1 MNLREAARVQPGS
14 VSLSRVTAVGF
25 VVAMLSWS
33 LNFYGPFVL
42 VLHLQHVAGWSALQA
57 STPVTVHFL
66 ASALL
71 LWGLDK
77 VHRRL
82 GLPETLCCGLI
93 ASSVGMIAWSN
104 ATVPLQASAAAVVT
118 GLGWAFTGSASIAA
132 FIGDRAQPWSLA
144 TALNGATVGG
154 LMFTPA
160 FVFLID
166 AWGLS
171 WAAAAFAAL
180 VLGISIPL
188 LAPLCGRVALP
199 QSEMPASYTALL
211 SNPRYRWLGLAFS
224 LFVFGQ
230 IGAAS
235 HLMTRMALVFE
246 PQRAAFLMSLVL
258 ACGMAGRW
266 LMAWALG
273 RFDCRLA
280 AALSFLVQA
289 AAIAVMGVGQ
299 SPLTL
304 LGACAVYGLTI
315 GNSILLLPI
324 IVQKEFLPSDRGKVI
339 ASVSSSNQLA
349 LSLAP
354 FGVAFVFEVTH
365 SYAVPF
371 IGLALLQTIGLAIV
385 AWFWQSRSRPD
396 EACS

>member
-1 MNLREAARVQPGS
+1 MKLRDATLAGPGL

-33 LNFYGPFVL
+33 LNFYAPFVL
-42 VLHLQHVAGWSALQA
+42 ALHQQHAAGWSPLQA
-57 STPVTVHFL
+57 SAPVTVHFL
-66 ASALL
+66 ASAML
-71 LWGLDK
+71 LWGLER

-82 GLPETLCCGLI
+82 GLAETLGCGI
-93 ASSVGMIAWSN
+93 VASCIGMMAWAN
-104 ATVPLQASAAAVVT
+104 ASAPLQAYAAAVVT

-154 LMFTPA
+154 FVFTPA

-171 WAAAAFAAL
+171 WAATAFAAL
-180 VLGISIPL
+180 ALALAIPL
-188 LAPLCGRVALP
+188 LAPLCGKLAVP
-199 QSEMPASYTALL
+199 QAGAPVSYTALL
-211 SNPRYRWLGLAFS
+211 SNPRYLWLGAAFS

-235 HLMTRMALVFE
+235 HLLTRMALVFD
-246 PQRAAFLMSLVL
+246 PQEAAFLMSLVL

-273 RFDCRLA
+273 WLDCRLA
-280 AALSFLVQA
+280 VALSFLIQA
-289 AAIAVMGVGQ
+289 GAIVVMGIGQ
-299 SPLTL
+299 SHLIL
-304 LGACAVYGLTI
+304 MLACAVYGLTI

-324 IVQKEFLPSDRGKVI
+324 IAHKEFLPSERGKVI

-354 FGVAFVFEVTH
+354 FGVAFVFELTRGY
-365 SYAVPF
+365 SVPF
-371 IGLALLQTIGLAIV
+371 IALALLQVLGLTIVLWSWKSTRGLDEV
-385 AWFWQSRSRPD
+385 RS
-396 EACS
+396 

>member
-1 MNLREAARVQPGS
+1 MNLRDAAFSRPEPL
-14 VSLSRVTAVGF
+14 SLRHVTAVGF
-25 VVAMLSWS
+25 VVAMFSWS
-33 LNFYGPFVL
+33 LNFYAPFVL
-42 VLHLQHVAGWSALQA
+42 ALHLQSAVGWSALQA

-66 ASALL
+66 VSAVL
-71 LWGLDK
+71 LWGLDR

-82 GLPETLCCGLI
+82 GLAETLCCGLL
-93 ASSVGMIAWSN
+93 ASCLGIVAWAN
-104 ATVPLQASAAAVVT
+104 ATAPLQAYIAALAT
-118 GLGWAFTGSASIAA
+118 GLGWALTGSASIAA

-154 LMFTPA
+154 FMFTPA
-160 FVFLID
+160 FVFLSH

-180 VLGISIPL
+180 VLALAIPL
-188 LAPLCGRVALP
+188 LAPLRGRLDTP
-199 QSEMPASYTALL
+199 QGGTPASYVAIL

-235 HLMTRMALVFE
+235 HLLTRMALVFDA
-246 PQRAAFLMSLVL
+246 QGAAFLMSLVL
-258 ACGMAGRW
+258 ACGMSGRW

-273 RFDCRLA
+273 RLDCRLA

-289 AAIAVMGVGQ
+289 AAIVAMGVGQ
-299 SPLTL
+299 SQLTL
-304 LGACAVYGLTI
+304 VLACAAYGLTI
-315 GNSILLLPI
+315 GNSILLLPVI
-324 IVQKEFLPSDRGKVI
+324 AQKEFLPSERGKVI

-354 FGVAFVFEVTH
+354 FGVAFAFEITRG
-365 SYAVPF
+365 YTLPF
-371 IGLALLQTIGLAIV
+371 VGLAVLQLVGLAIV
-385 AWFWQSRSRPD
+385 AWFWQTRSGAD
-396 EACS
+396 EARS

>member
-1 MNLREAARVQPGS
+1 MNLRDAVLVRPES
-14 VSLSRVTAVGF
+14 VSLGRVTAVGF

-33 LNFYGPFVL
+33 LNFYAPFVL
-42 VLHLQHVAGWSALQA
+42 ALHMQHAAGWSALQA
-57 STPVTVHFL
+57 SAPVTVHFL
-66 ASALL
+66 SSAVL

-77 VHRRL
+77 VHRRV
-82 GLPETLCCGLI
+82 GLAETLGCGLF
-93 ASSVGMIAWSN
+93 ASSIGMIAWAS
-104 ATVPLQASAAAVVT
+104 ATAPLQACAVAILT

-154 LMFTPA
+154 FLFTPA

-171 WAAAAFAAL
+171 WAASGFAAL
-180 VLGISIPL
+180 VLALAVAL
-188 LAPLCGRVALP
+188 LVPLCGKLAMP
-199 QSEMPASYTALL
+199 QGGAPASYTALL
-211 SNPRYRWLGLAFS
+211 SNPRYLWLGLAFS

-235 HLMTRMALVFE
+235 HLLTRMALVFD
-246 PQRAAFLMSLVL
+246 PQEAAFLMSLVL

-273 RFDCRLA
+273 WLDCRLA
-280 AALSFLVQA
+280 VALSFLIQA
-289 AAIAVMGVGQ
+289 GSIVAMGVGQ
-299 SPLTL
+299 SHLIL
-304 LGACAVYGLTI
+304 MLACAVYGLTI

-324 IVQKEFLPSDRGKVI
+324 IAHKEFLPSERGKVI

-349 LSLAP
+349 LSFAP
-354 FGVAFVFEVTH
+354 FGVAFVFELTRG
-365 SYAVPF
+365 YFVPF
-371 IGLALLQTIGLAIV
+371 LGLALLQTVGLVIIV
-385 AWFWQSRSRPD
+385 WSWKSTRGLDEIRS
-396 EACS
+396 

>member
-1 MNLREAARVQPGS
+1 MNLREGALFRPGS

-33 LNFYGPFVL
+33 LNFYAPFVL
-42 VLHLQHVAGWSALQA
+42 ALHLQHAAGWSALQA

-66 ASALL
+66 ASAVL
-71 LWGLDK
+71 LWGLDR

-82 GLPETLCCGLI
+82 GIAETLCCGLV
-93 ASSVGMIAWSN
+93 ASCIGMVAWAN
-104 ATVPLQASAAAVVT
+104 ATLPLEAYAAAVVT
-118 GLGWAFTGSASIAA
+118 GFGWALTGSASIAA

-154 LMFTPA
+154 FVFTPA
-160 FVFLID
+160 FVFLAN
-166 AWGLS
+166 AWGMS

-180 VLGISIPL
+180 VLALAIPL
-188 LAPLCGRVALP
+188 LAPLCGTVALP
-199 QSEMPASYTALL
+199 QSGTPASYAALL
-211 SNPRYRWLGLAFS
+211 SNPRYRGMGLAFS

-235 HLMTRMALVFE
+235 HLLTRMAQVFD
-246 PQRAAFLMSLVL
+246 PQGAAFLMSLVL

-266 LMAWALG
+266 LTAWALNHI
-273 RFDCRLA
+273 DCRRA

-289 AAIAVMGVGQ
+289 MAIVVMGVGQ
-299 SPLTL
+299 SQFTL
-304 LGACAVYGLTI
+304 VFACAVYGLTI

-324 IVQKEFLPSDRGKVI
+324 IAHKEFPPSERGKVI
-339 ASVSSSNQLA
+339 ASVSSFNQLA

-354 FGVAFVFEVTH
+354 FGVAFAFEATH
-365 SYAVPF
+365 GYAVPF
-371 IGLALLQTIGLAIV
+371 IGLALLQTIGLAIT
-385 AWFWQSRSRPD
+385 AWSWQNRPSQD
-396 EACS
+396 EASS

>member
-1 MNLREAARVQPGS
+1 MNIREAARVQPGS
-14 VSLSRVTAVGF
+14 VSLGRVTAVGF

-42 VLHLQHVAGWSALQA
+42 VLHLQHAAGWSALQA

-66 ASALL
+66 ASAVL

-77 VHRRL
+77 AHRRL
-82 GLPETLCCGLI
+82 GLAETLCCGLI
-93 ASSVGMIAWSN
+93 ASCVGMIAWAN

-154 LMFTPA
+154 FLFTPA

-180 VLGISIPL
+180 VLAVAIPL
-188 LAPLCGRVALP
+188 LAALRGKLAVP
-199 QSEMPASYTALL
+199 QSGAPASYAALL
-211 SNPRYRWLGLAFS
+211 SNPRYLWLGLAFS

-235 HLMTRMALVFE
+235 HLLTRMALVFD
-246 PQRAAFLMSLVL
+246 PQEAALLMSLVL

-266 LMAWALG
+266 LMAWALNWL
-273 RFDCRLA
+273 DCRLA
-280 AALSFLVQA
+280 AALSFLIQA
-289 AAIAVMGVGQ
+289 GAIVAMGVGQ
-299 SPLTL
+299 SHLIL
-304 LGACAVYGLTI
+304 LLACAVYGLTI

-324 IVQKEFLPSDRGKVI
+324 IAQKEFLPSERGKVI
-339 ASVSSSNQLA
+339 ASLSSSNQLA

-354 FGVAFVFEVTH
+354 FGVAFVFDVTRGY
-365 SYAVPF
+365 SVPF
-371 IGLALLQTIGLAIV
+371 IGLALLQTVGLAIV
-385 AWFWQSRSRPD
+385 AWSWRSGRELD
-396 EACS
+396 QVRS

>member
-1 MNLREAARVQPGS
+1 MKLRDATLAGSGS

-33 LNFYGPFVL
+33 LNFYAPFVL
-42 VLHLQHVAGWSALQA
+42 ALHLQHAAGWSTLQA
-57 STPVTVHFL
+57 SAPVTVHFL
-66 ASALL
+66 ASAML
-71 LWGLDK
+71 LWGLDR

-82 GLPETLCCGLI
+82 GLAETLGCGI
-93 ASSVGMIAWSN
+93 VASCIGMIAWAN
-104 ATVPLQASAAAVVT
+104 ASVPLQAYAAAVVT

-154 LMFTPA
+154 FVFTPA

-171 WAAAAFAAL
+171 WAATAFAAL
-180 VLGISIPL
+180 ALALAIPL
-188 LAPLCGRVALP
+188 LAPLCGKLAVP
-199 QSEMPASYTALL
+199 QAGAPVSYTALL
-211 SNPRYRWLGLAFS
+211 SNPRYLWLGLAFS

-235 HLMTRMALVFE
+235 HLLTRMALVFD
-246 PQRAAFLMSLVL
+246 PQEAAFLMSLVL

-273 RFDCRLA
+273 WLDCRLA
-280 AALSFLVQA
+280 VALSFLVQA
-289 AAIAVMGVGQ
+289 GAIVAMGIGQ
-299 SPLTL
+299 SHLIL
-304 LGACAVYGLTI
+304 MLACAVYGLTI

-324 IVQKEFLPSDRGKVI
+324 IAHKEFLPSERGKVI

-354 FGVAFVFEVTH
+354 FGVAFVFELTRG
-365 SYAVPF
+365 YFVPF
-371 IGLALLQTIGLAIV
+371 IALALLQMVGLAIV
-385 AWFWQSRSRPD
+385 MWSWKGTRGRDEVRS
-396 EACS
+396 

>member
-1 MNLREAARVQPGS
+1 MNLREGALIQPG
-14 VSLSRVTAVGF
+14 LSRVTTVGF

-33 LNFYGPFVL
+33 LNFYAPFVL
-42 VLHLQHVAGWSALQA
+42 ALHLQHAAGWSTLQA

-66 ASALL
+66 SSAVL

-77 VHRRL
+77 AHRRL
-82 GLPETLCCGLI
+82 GIAETLCCGLVVSCI
-93 ASSVGMIAWSN
+93 GIIAWAN
-104 ATVPLQASAAAVVT
+104 ATLPLQAYAAAVVT
-118 GLGWAFTGSASIAA
+118 GFGWALTGSASIAA

-154 LMFTPA
+154 FMFTPT

-166 AWGLS
+166 AWGMS

-180 VLGISIPL
+180 VLALAIPL
-188 LAPLCGRVALP
+188 LVPLHGRVALP
-199 QSEMPASYTALL
+199 QSGAPAAYAALL

-235 HLMTRMALVFE
+235 HLLTRMALVFD
-246 PQRAAFLMSLVL
+246 PQGAAFLMSLVL

-289 AAIAVMGVGQ
+289 AAIVVMGVGQ
-299 SPLTL
+299 SQPIL
-304 LGACAVYGLTI
+304 LFACVVYGLTI

-324 IVQKEFLPSDRGKVI
+324 IAQKEFLPSERGKVI

-354 FGVAFVFEVTH
+354 FGVAFAFEVTH
-365 SYAVPF
+365 GYAVPF

-385 AWFWQSRSRPD
+385 VWFWQSRPSPD
-396 EACS
+396 EVRS